1 MPETLASLV
10 TRDGQVTRTATGS
23 SVAKALEQLEVKP
36 DPNHWVWLL
45 SSEAEALP
53 GALASLL
60 ALANRSSEVTGIIGP
75 KLVSKSNAR
84 EITQL
89 GLTLT
94 PLGEPFSP
102 VSNEFDQGQRDSLGD
117 VLAVGQVGML
127 IRSTLIEQL
136 GGFDENAPLLA
147 ADIDFSLRARLAGYR
162 VVVEPS
168 AKVAFDGQTSSLG
181 KQSKA
186 QLRRATIHL
195 RMVYSPLWLVLL
207 YWFALPANGVLR
219 AVLRIAQKRPDR
231 IWAELS
237 SAFWGFFTLPKRLA
251 SRALVSSADRK
262 KFSSLRSLRASWSE
276 VRIKARA
283 HADQAESEQNLAAF
297 DRQELGEPA
306 KNFTASLGWLVA
318 LLLLIVSWRTFP
330 VSVSITGDNV
340 LPLSEQLGQLFAR
353 AGASWQ
359 PIGNG
364 FFAPSDP
371 FNWVLLLM
379 GSLTFW
385 SPQLSIGLLLFLAHA
400 LAFSGAWRVL
410 GLVTKK
416 PWVRT
421 IAGLAYALWPSLTIA
436 ISKAEIPA
444 VVSAV
449 ALPWLVLA
457 IARAAGLGRA
467 ATSRSN
473 TQTWSWVGL
482 SGLLLAV
489 VGASAPSLLPLILIA
504 LAVVASMRIRRFG
517 YLFWIPLPLG
527 AIFAPYAFFFI
538 ARLGEPLGVLADPGV
553 RTSAVSL
560 SNLELLLGGS
570 IMSTVVLF
578 FAIVAVLTKRWLPS
592 LCLWISWL
600 ILVAAAWLA
609 QQLLFP
615 AAGVVGATSAELP
628 GSPLTLLA
636 AAALVSAFLVAI
648 FLDALNRRWFMRL
661 VASLI
666 LLAGVL
672 PLGYLTFTQPNEFKA
687 SDGRVVPWL
696 LYSQASS
703 DAQLLEVSASG
714 ETYSV
719 RWHPVRGTHF
729 EDSSSIYRFA
739 LAERIDSPEYRGVA
753 ELVANM
759 VSANGVDISS
769 QLKAARV
776 QYVMV
781 PVGETPALL
790 ELGSALD
797 SVPQLE
803 SAGVTEFGRLWR
815 VRGAE
820 TLPLTEHSVWSIT
833 KLVQVSV
840 LGAFILLALPS
851 RSKRRTE
858 ASEIFVEGEE

>member
-23 SVAKALEQLEVKP
+23 SVAEALEKLVVKP

-53 GALASLL
+53 GALEAMLS
-60 ALANRSSEVTGIIGP
+60 LANRSSEVTGIIGP
-75 KLVSKSNAR
+75 KLVSKSNHR
-84 EITQL
+84 DITQL

-102 VSNEFDQGQRDSLGD
+102 VSNEFDQGQRDSMGD

-127 IRSTLIEQL
+127 IRSNLIEEL

-162 VVVEPS
+162 VVVEPA
-168 AKVAFDGQTSSLG
+168 AKVAFDGQTLSLG
-181 KQSKA
+181 KKSKL

-195 RMVYSPLWLVLL
+195 RMVYSPIWLVLL
-207 YWFALPANGVLR
+207 YWLALPANGFFR
-219 AVLRIAQKRPDR
+219 AIGRIAQKRPDR
-231 IWAELS
+231 IWAELA
-237 SAFWGFFTLPKRLA
+237 SAFWGFFTLPRRLA
-251 SRALVSSADRK
+251 SRNLVSSSDRK
-262 KFSSLRSLRASWSE
+262 KFSALRSLRASWSE

-306 KNFTASLGWLVA
+306 KSFTASLGWLVGF
-318 LLLLIVSWRTFP
+318 LLLIVSWRTFP
-330 VSVSITGDNV
+330 VSVSITGENV

-371 FNWVLLLM
+371 FNWVLLLL
-379 GSLTFW
+379 GSITFW

-400 LAFSGAWRVL
+400 LAFAGAWRVL

-416 PWVRT
+416 PWIKT
-421 IAGLAYALWPSLTIA
+421 LAGLGYALWPSLTLA
-436 ISKAEIPA
+436 ISKAEVPA

-449 ALPWLVLA
+449 VLPWLVLA
-457 IARAAGLGRA
+457 IARAAGLGRG
-467 ATSRSN
+467 TNSRSN

-489 VGASAPSLLPLILIA
+489 VGASAPSLLPLILLA
-504 LAVVASMRIRRFG
+504 LAVVAAMRIRRFG

-538 ARLGEPLGVLADPGV
+538 ARLGEPLGVLADPGI
-553 RTSAVSL
+553 RTTADSL
-560 SNLELLLGGS
+560 DNLELLVGGS
-570 IMSTVVLF
+570 IFSAALLV
-578 FAIVAVLTKRWLPS
+578 FAIGAVLTKRWLLS
-592 LCLWISWL
+592 LSLWFSWL
-600 ILVAAAWLA
+600 ILVAAAWLV

-615 AAGVVGATSAELP
+615 AAGVVGGSAAEVP
-628 GSPLTLLA
+628 VSPLALLS
-636 AAALVSAFLVAI
+636 AAALASALLVGILLDAATRRWVTRLVGSLVA
-648 FLDALNRRWFMRL
+648 
-661 VASLI
+661 
-666 LLAGVL
+666 LLGIL
-672 PLGYLTFTQPNEFKA
+672 PLGYLSFTQQNEFRA

-714 ETYSV
+714 KTYSV
-719 RWHPVRGTHF
+719 RWHPVRGTHY
-729 EDSSSIYRFA
+729 EDSSAIYRFA
-739 LAERIDSPEYRGVA
+739 LADRVDSTEYQAVA
-753 ELVANM
+753 ELVGNM
-759 VSANGVDISS
+759 ISANGVEISNH
-769 QLKAARV
+769 LKEARV
-776 QYVMV
+776 QYVLV
-781 PVGETPALL
+781 PVGDTPELL

-820 TLPLTEHSVWSIT
+820 ALPLTEHSVWSIT
-833 KLVQVSV
+833 KLIQVSV
-840 LGAFILLALPS
+840 LGSFLLLAIPTRS
-851 RSKRRTE
+851 RRRSE